1 MSRITS
7 FLGRHKKA
15 LIVLAVLAVAGTV
28 GWMRVNQAAAAAQK
42 AAAQQ
47 VQTFTLEKG
56 DLSRTLSVSGSIQS
70 AQVTQVAAAQTYPV
84 AEVLVSEGDVVAE
97 GDVLATLDTTDLD
110 AQIKVQQEA
119 VAAEKQQNDL
129 SISQAQRRLEDARN
143 QKTIDEDVTAD
154 WDQTERDTKLRQDS
168 LAIEDAQ
175 DVLVNAVTAADA
187 PSAAAQQ
194 LKTLQNA
201 KKQCTITAPCAGT
214 ITQVKAVVGGAAGE
228 IATIENQSALEALLS
243 VREYDVNQLSVG
255 QSVTL
260 TSGAKDVFHGSISW
274 IAPKATVNKNG
285 EVNENGEASYA
296 VKVSVDD
303 ATSALRLG
311 MTAKAKVLLEEKKGV
326 FSVPLDAVGT
336 DENGETVVYQ
346 KNTDAEGN
354 VTFTPIPVTTGV
366 ETDLSVEVSGEGLTE
381 GMELRSLADPE
392 AMQ

>member
-1 MSRITS
+1 MSRIIS
-7 FLGRHKKA
+7 FFGRHKKA
-15 LIVLAVLAVAGTV
+15 LIALVVLAAVGAF
-28 GWMRVNQAAAAAQK
+28 GWVRMNQAAEAAQK

-70 AQVTQVAAAQTYPV
+70 AQVTEVAAAQTYPV

-119 VAAEKQQNDL
+119 VAAEKQQNEL

-143 QKTIDEDVTAD
+143 QKAIDEGVTAD
-154 WDQTERDTKLRQDS
+154 WEQTEKDAKLRQDS

-175 DVLVNAVTAADA
+175 DVLVNAVAAADA

-194 LKTLQNA
+194 LKTLQSA
-201 KKQCTITAPCAGT
+201 KKQCTITAPCSGT
-214 ITQVKAVVGGAAGE
+214 VTQVKAVVGGAAGA

-243 VREYDVNQLSVG
+243 VREYDINQLAVG

-260 TSGAKDVFHGSISW
+260 TSGAKDVFHGAITW
-274 IAPKATVNKNG
+274 IAPKATVN
-285 EVNENGEASYA
+285 ENGEASYG

-303 ATSALRLG
+303 ATEALRLG

-336 DENGETVVYQ
+336 DENGEAVVYQ

-354 VTFTPIPVTTGV
+354 VTFTPIPVTTGM
-366 ETDLSVEVSGEGLTE
+366 ETDLFVEVSGEGLTE

-392 AMQ
+392 AMA

>member
-1 MSRITS
+1 MSRIIS
-7 FLGRHKKA
+7 FFGRHKKA
-15 LIVLAVLAVAGTV
+15 LIALAILAAV
-28 GWMRVNQAAAAAQK
+28 GAFGWTRMNRAAEAAQK

-70 AQVTQVAAAQTYPV
+70 AQVTEVAAAQTYPV

-97 GDVLATLDTTDLD
+97 GDVIATLDTTDLD
-110 AQIKVQQEA
+110 AQIQVQQEA
-119 VAAEKQQNDL
+119 VAAEKQQNEL

-143 QKTIDEDVTAD
+143 QKAIDEEVTAE
-154 WDQTERDTKLRQDS
+154 WEQTEKDAKLRQDS

-194 LKTLQNA
+194 LKTLQIA
-201 KKQCTITAPCAGT
+201 KKQCTITAPCSGT
-214 ITQVKAVVGGAAGE
+214 VTQVKAVVGGAAGA

-243 VREYDVNQLSVG
+243 VREYDINQLAVG

-260 TSGAKDVFHGSISW
+260 TSGAKDVFHGAITW
-274 IAPKATVNKNG
+274 IAPKAT
-285 EVNENGEASYA
+285 VNENGEASYA

-303 ATSALRLG
+303 TTEALRLG

-336 DENGETVVYQ
+336 DENGEAVVYR
-346 KNTDAEGN
+346 KDTDAEGN
-354 VTFTPIPVTTGV
+354 VTFTPIPVTTGM
-366 ETDLSVEVSGEGLTE
+366 ETELSVEVSGDGLTE

-392 AMQ
+392 AMA

>member
-1 MSRITS
+1 MSRIIS
-7 FLGRHKKA
+7 FFGRHKKA
-15 LIVLAVLAVAGTV
+15 LIALAILAAV
-28 GWMRVNQAAAAAQK
+28 GAFGWTRMNRAAEAAQK

-70 AQVTQVAAAQTYPV
+70 AQVTEVAAAQTYPV

-97 GDVLATLDTTDLD
+97 GDVIATLDTTDLD
-110 AQIKVQQEA
+110 AQIQVQQEA
-119 VAAEKQQNDL
+119 VAAEKQQNEL

-143 QKTIDEDVTAD
+143 QKAIDEEVTAE
-154 WDQTERDTKLRQDS
+154 WEQTEKDAKLRQDS

-194 LKTLQNA
+194 LKTLQIA
-201 KKQCTITAPCAGT
+201 KKQCTITAPCSGT
-214 ITQVKAVVGGAAGE
+214 VTQVKAVVGGAAGA

-243 VREYDVNQLSVG
+243 VREYDINQLAVG

-260 TSGAKDVFHGSISW
+260 TSGAKDVFHGVITW
-274 IAPKATVNKNG
+274 IAPKAT
-285 EVNENGEASYA
+285 VNENGEASYA

-303 ATSALRLG
+303 ATEALRLG

-336 DENGETVVYQ
+336 DENGEAVVYR
-346 KNTDAEGN
+346 KDTDAEGN
-354 VTFTPIPVTTGV
+354 VTFTPIPVTTGM
-366 ETDLSVEVSGEGLTE
+366 ETELSVEVSGEGLTE

-392 AMQ
+392 AMA

>member
-1 MSRITS
+1 MSRIIS
-7 FLGRHKKA
+7 FFGRHKKA
-15 LIVLAVLAVAGTV
+15 LIALAILAAV
-28 GWMRVNQAAAAAQK
+28 GAFGWTRMNRAAEAAQK

-70 AQVTQVAAAQTYPV
+70 AQVTEVAAAQTYPV

-97 GDVLATLDTTDLD
+97 GDVIATLDTTDLD
-110 AQIKVQQEA
+110 AQIQVQQEA
-119 VAAEKQQNDL
+119 VAAEKQT
-129 SISQAQRRLEDARN
+129 EKDA
-143 QKTIDEDVTAD
+143 
-154 WDQTERDTKLRQDS
+154 KLRQDS

-175 DVLVNAVTAADA
+175 DVLVNAVAAADA

-194 LKTLQNA
+194 LKTLQSA
-201 KKQCTITAPCAGT
+201 KAQCTITAPCSGT
-214 ITQVKAVVGGAAGE
+214 VTQVKAVVGGAAGA

-243 VREYDVNQLSVG
+243 VREYDINQLAVG

-260 TSGAKDVFHGSISW
+260 TSGAKDVFHGSITW
-274 IAPKATVNKNG
+274 IAPKAT
-285 EVNENGEASYA
+285 VNENGEASYA

-303 ATSALRLG
+303 ATEALRLG

-336 DENGETVVYQ
+336 DENGEAVVYR
-346 KNTDAEGN
+346 KDTDAEGN
-354 VTFTPIPVTTGV
+354 VTFTPIPVTTGM
-366 ETDLSVEVSGEGLTE
+366 ETELSVEVSGEGLTE

-392 AMQ
+392 AMA

>member
-1 MSRITS
+1 MSRIIS

-15 LIVLAVLAVAGTV
+15 LIALAVLAVV
-28 GWMRVNQAAAAAQK
+28 GAFGWTRMNRAAEAAQK

-70 AQVTQVAAAQTYPV
+70 AQVTEVAAAQTYPV

-97 GDVLATLDTTDLD
+97 GDVIATLDTTDLD
-110 AQIKVQQEA
+110 AQIQVQQEA
-119 VAAEKQQNDL
+119 VAAEKQQNEL

-143 QKTIDEDVTAD
+143 QKAIDEEVTAE
-154 WDQTERDTKLRQDS
+154 WEQTEKDAKLRQDS

-201 KKQCTITAPCAGT
+201 KKQCTITAPRSGT
-214 ITQVKAVVGGAAGE
+214 VTQVKAVVGGAAGA

-243 VREYDVNQLSVG
+243 VREYDINQLAVG

-260 TSGAKDVFHGSISW
+260 TSGVKDVFHGAITW
-274 IAPKATVNKNG
+274 IAPKAT
-285 EVNENGEASYA
+285 VNENGEASYA

-303 ATSALRLG
+303 ATEALRLG

-336 DENGETVVYQ
+336 DENGEAVVYR
-346 KNTDAEGN
+346 KDTDAEGN
-354 VTFTPIPVTTGV
+354 VTFTPIPVTTGM
-366 ETDLSVEVSGEGLTE
+366 ETELSVEVSGEGLTE

-392 AMQ
+392 AMA

>member
-1 MSRITS
+1 MSRIIS
-7 FLGRHKKA
+7 FFGRHKKA
-15 LIVLAVLAVAGTV
+15 LIALAILAAV
-28 GWMRVNQAAAAAQK
+28 GAFGWTRMNRAAEAAQK

-70 AQVTQVAAAQTYPV
+70 AQVTEVAAAQTYPV

-97 GDVLATLDTTDLD
+97 GDVIATLDTTDLD
-110 AQIKVQQEA
+110 AQIQVQQEA
-119 VAAEKQQNDL
+119 VAAEKQQNEL

-143 QKTIDEDVTAD
+143 QKAIDEEVTAE
-154 WDQTERDTKLRQDS
+154 WEQTEKDAKLRQDS

-194 LKTLQNA
+194 LKTLQIA
-201 KKQCTITAPCAGT
+201 KKQCTITAPCSGT
-214 ITQVKAVVGGAAGE
+214 VTQVKAVVGGAAGA
-228 IATIENQSALEALLS
+228 IATIENQSALEAMLS
-243 VREYDVNQLSVG
+243 VREYDINQLAVG

-260 TSGAKDVFHGSISW
+260 TSGAKDVFHGAITW
-274 IAPKATVNKNG
+274 IAPKAT
-285 EVNENGEASYA
+285 VNENGEASYA
-296 VKVSVDD
+296 VKVSMDD
-303 ATSALRLG
+303 ATEALRLG

-336 DENGETVVYQ
+336 DENGEAVVYR
-346 KNTDAEGN
+346 KDTDAEGN
-354 VTFTPIPVTTGV
+354 VTFTPIPVTTGM
-366 ETDLSVEVSGEGLTE
+366 ETELSVEVSGEGLTE

-392 AMQ
+392 AMA

>member
-1 MSRITS
+1 MSRIIS
-7 FLGRHKKA
+7 FFGRHKKA
-15 LIVLAVLAVAGTV
+15 LIALAVLAVV
-28 GWMRVNQAAAAAQK
+28 GAFGWIRMSRAAQAAQK
-42 AAAQQ
+42 AAAGQ

-70 AQVTQVAAAQTYPV
+70 AQVTEVAAAQTYPV
-84 AEVLVSEGDVVAE
+84 AEVLVSEGDIVAE
-97 GDVLATLDTTDLD
+97 GDVIATLDTTDLD

-119 VAAEKQQNDL
+119 VAAEKRQNEL
-129 SISQAQRRLEDARN
+129 SVSQAQRRLEDARN
-143 QKTIDEDVTAD
+143 QKAIDEKTTAD
-154 WDQTERDTKLRQDS
+154 WEQTERDAKLRQDS

-175 DVLVNAVTAADA
+175 DALVNAVTAADA

-201 KKQCTITAPCAGT
+201 KKQCTITAPCSGT
-214 ITQVKAVVGGAAGE
+214 VTQVKAVVGGAAGA
-228 IATIENQSALEALLS
+228 IATIESQGELEALLS
-243 VREYDVNQLSVG
+243 VREYDINQLAVG

-260 TSGAKDVFHGSISW
+260 TSGAKDVFHGAIIW
-274 IAPKATVNKNG
+274 IAPKATL
-285 EVNENGEASYA
+285 NENSEACYA

-303 ATSALRLG
+303 ATGALRLG

-326 FSVPLDAVGT
+326 FSVPLDAVGV
-336 DENGETVVYQ
+336 DENGETVVYR
-346 KNTDAEGN
+346 KDTDAEGN
-354 VTFTPIPVTTGV
+354 VTFTPVPVTTGM

>member
-1 MSRITS
+1 MSRIIS
-7 FLGRHKKA
+7 FFGRHKKA
-15 LIVLAVLAVAGTV
+15 LIALAILAAV
-28 GWMRVNQAAAAAQK
+28 GAFGWTRMNRAAEAAQK

-70 AQVTQVAAAQTYPV
+70 AQVTEVAAAQTYPV

-97 GDVLATLDTTDLD
+97 GDVIATLDTTDLD
-110 AQIKVQQEA
+110 AQIQVQQEA
-119 VAAEKQQNDL
+119 VAAEKQQNEL

-143 QKTIDEDVTAD
+143 QKAIDEEVTAE
-154 WDQTERDTKLRQDS
+154 WEQTEKDAKLRQDS

-201 KKQCTITAPCAGT
+201 KKQCTITAPCSGT
-214 ITQVKAVVGGAAGE
+214 VTQVKAVVGGAAGA

-243 VREYDVNQLSVG
+243 VREYDINQLAVG

-260 TSGAKDVFHGSISW
+260 TSGAKDVFHGAITW
-274 IAPKATVNKNG
+274 IAPKAT
-285 EVNENGEASYA
+285 VNENGEASYA

-303 ATSALRLG
+303 ATEALRLG

-336 DENGETVVYQ
+336 DENGEAVVYR
-346 KNTDAEGN
+346 KDTDAEGN
-354 VTFTPIPVTTGV
+354 VTFTPIPVTTGM
-366 ETDLSVEVSGEGLTE
+366 ETELSVEVSGEGLTE

-392 AMQ
+392 AMA

>member
-28 GWMRVNQAAAAAQK
+28 GWTRMNQAAAQAQM

-47 VQTFTLEKG
+47 VQIFTLEKG

-129 SISQAQRRLEDARN
+129 SIAQAQRRLEDARN
-143 QKTIDEDVTAD
+143 QKTIDEDVAAD
-154 WDQTERDTKLRQDS
+154 WDQTERDAKLRQDS

-214 ITQVKAVVGGAAGE
+214 ITQV
-228 IATIENQSALEALLS
+228 
-243 VREYDVNQLSVG
+243 
-255 QSVTL
+255 
-260 TSGAKDVFHGSISW
+260 AKHICH
-274 IAPKATVNKNG
+274 K
-285 EVNENGEASYA
+285 
-296 VKVSVDD
+296 
-303 ATSALRLG
+303 
-311 MTAKAKVLLEEKKGV
+311 
-326 FSVPLDAVGT
+326 
-336 DENGETVVYQ
+336 
-346 KNTDAEGN
+346 
-354 VTFTPIPVTTGV
+354 
-366 ETDLSVEVSGEGLTE
+366 
-381 GMELRSLADPE
+381 
-392 AMQ
+392 

>member
-110 AQIKVQQEA
+110 AQIKVQQEV

-129 SISQAQRRLEDARN
+129 SVSQAQRRLEDARN

-303 ATSALRLG
+303 ATGALRLG

>member
-1 MSRITS
+1 MSRIIS

-15 LIVLAVLAVAGTV
+15 LIALAVLAAAGAF
-28 GWMRVNQAAAAAQK
+28 GWVRMSRAAQAAQK

-56 DLSRTLSVSGSIQS
+56 DLRRTLSVSGSIQS
-70 AQVTQVAAAQTYPV
+70 AQVTEVAAAQAYPV

-110 AQIKVQQEA
+110 AQIKAQQEA
-119 VAAEKQQNDL
+119 VAAEKRQNEL
-129 SISQAQRRLEDARN
+129 SVSQAQRRLEDARN
-143 QKTIDEDVTAD
+143 QKAIDEEATAG
-154 WDQTERDTKLRQDS
+154 WDQAERDAKLRQDS

-194 LKTLQNA
+194 LGALQNA
-201 KKQCTITAPCAGT
+201 KRQCTVTAPCSGT
-214 ITQVKAVVGGAAGE
+214 VTQVKAVVGGAAGA
-228 IATIENQSALEALLS
+228 IATIEDQSRLEAWLT
-243 VREYDVNQLSVG
+243 VREYDINQLAVG

-260 TSGAKDVFHGSISW
+260 TSGAKDVFHGAVAW
-274 IAPKATVNKNG
+274 IAPKAA
-285 EVNENGEASYA
+285 VNENGEACYQ

-303 ATSALRLG
+303 ATGALRLG
-311 MTAKAKVLLEEKKGV
+311 MTVKAKVLLEEKKGV
-326 FSVPLDAVGT
+326 FSVPLDAVGM
-336 DENGETVVYQ
+336 DENGGAVVYQ
-346 KNTDAEGN
+346 KNTGAEGN
-354 VTFTPIPVTTGV
+354 VTFVPVPVTTGM

>member
-1 MSRITS
+1 MSRIIS

-15 LIVLAVLAVAGTV
+15 LIALAVLAAASAF
-28 GWMRVNQAAAAAQK
+28 GWARMSRAAQAAQK

-56 DLSRTLSVSGSIQS
+56 NLRRTLSVSGSIQS
-70 AQVTQVAAAQTYPV
+70 AQVTEVAVAQAYPV

-110 AQIKVQQEA
+110 AQIKAQQEA
-119 VAAEKQQNDL
+119 VAAEKRQNEL
-129 SISQAQRRLEDARN
+129 SVSQAQRRLEDARN
-143 QKTIDEDVTAD
+143 QKAIDEEATAD
-154 WDQTERDTKLRQDS
+154 WDQAERDARLRQDS

-194 LKTLQNA
+194 LGALQNA
-201 KKQCTITAPCAGT
+201 KKQCTVTAPCSGT
-214 ITQVKAVVGGAAGE
+214 VTQVKAVVGGAAGA
-228 IATIENQSALEALLS
+228 IATIEDQSRLEARLT
-243 VREYDVNQLSVG
+243 VREYDINQLAVG

-260 TSGAKDVFHGSISW
+260 TSGAKDVFHGAVAW
-274 IAPKATVNKNG
+274 IAPKAA
-285 EVNENGEASYA
+285 VNENGEACYE

-303 ATSALRLG
+303 ATGALRLG

-326 FSVPLDAVGT
+326 FSVPLDAVGV
-336 DENGETVVYQ
+336 DENGAPVVYQ
-346 KNTDAEGN
+346 KTTDGEGN
-354 VTFTPIPVTTGV
+354 VTFVPVPVTTGM
-366 ETDLSVEVSGEGLTE
+366 ETDLSVEVSGEGLAE

>member
-1 MSRITS
+1 MSRIIS
-7 FLGRHKKA
+7 FFGRHKKA
-15 LIVLAVLAVAGTV
+15 LIALAILAAV
-28 GWMRVNQAAAAAQK
+28 GAFGWTRMNQAAVAAQK
-42 AAAQQ
+42 AAEQQ

-70 AQVTQVAAAQTYPV
+70 AQVTEVAAAQTYPV

-97 GDVLATLDTTDLD
+97 GDVIATLDTTDLD
-110 AQIKVQQEA
+110 AQIQVQREA
-119 VAAEKQQNDL
+119 VAAEKQQNEL

-143 QKTIDEDVTAD
+143 QKAIDEGVTAD
-154 WDQTERDTKLRQDS
+154 WEQTEKDAKLRQDS

-175 DVLVNAVTAADA
+175 DVLVNAVAAADA

-194 LKTLQNA
+194 LKTLQSA
-201 KKQCTITAPCAGT
+201 KAQCTITAPCSGT
-214 ITQVKAVVGGAAGE
+214 VTQVKAVVGGAAGA

-243 VREYDVNQLSVG
+243 VREYDINQLAVG

-260 TSGAKDVFHGSISW
+260 TSGAKDVFHGSITW
-274 IAPKATVNKNG
+274 IAPKAT
-285 EVNENGEASYA
+285 VNENGEASYA

-303 ATSALRLG
+303 ATEALRLG

-336 DENGETVVYQ
+336 DENGEAVVYR
-346 KNTDAEGN
+346 KDTDAEGN
-354 VTFTPIPVTTGV
+354 VTFTPIPVTTGM
-366 ETDLSVEVSGEGLTE
+366 ETELSVEVSGEDLTE

-392 AMQ
+392 AMA

>member
-1 MSRITS
+1 MSRIIS

-15 LIVLAVLAVAGTV
+15 LIALAVLAAAGAF
-28 GWMRVNQAAAAAQK
+28 GWVRMSRAAQAAQK

-56 DLSRTLSVSGSIQS
+56 DLRRTLSVSGSIQS
-70 AQVTQVAAAQTYPV
+70 ARVTEVAAAQTYPV

-119 VAAEKQQNDL
+119 VAAEQRQNEL
-129 SISQAQRRLEDARN
+129 SVSQAQRRLEDARN
-143 QKTIDEDVTAD
+143 QKAIDEEATAD
-154 WDQTERDTKLRQDS
+154 WDQAERDAKLRQDS

-201 KKQCTITAPCAGT
+201 KKQCTVTAPCSGT
-214 ITQVKAVVGGAAGE
+214 VTQVKAVAA
-228 IATIENQSALEALLS
+228 IEHRAPPRLSQSALEALLT
-243 VREYDVNQLSVG
+243 VREYDINQLAVG

-260 TSGAKDVFHGSISW
+260 TSGAKDVFHGAVAW
-274 IAPKATVNKNG
+274 IAPKAA
-285 EVNENGEASYA
+285 VNENGEACYE

-303 ATSALRLG
+303 ATGALRLG

-326 FSVPLDAVGT
+326 FSVPLDAVGV
-336 DENGETVVYQ
+336 DENGAPVVYQ
-346 KNTDAEGN
+346 KTTDGEGN
-354 VTFTPIPVTTGV
+354 VTFVPVPVTTGM

>member
-1 MSRITS
+1 MSRIIS

-15 LIVLAVLAVAGTV
+15 LIALAVLAAAGAF
-28 GWMRVNQAAAAAQK
+28 GWARMSGAALAAQQ

-47 VQTFTLEKG
+47 VQTFKLEKG
-56 DLSRTLSVSGSIQS
+56 DLRRTLSVSGSIQS
-70 AQVTQVAAAQTYPV
+70 TQVTEVAAAQTYPV

-119 VAAEKQQNDL
+119 VAAEKRQNEL
-129 SISQAQRRLEDARN
+129 SVSQAQRRLEDARN
-143 QKTIDEDVTAD
+143 QKAIDEEATAD
-154 WDQTERDTKLRQDS
+154 WDQTERDAKLRQDS

-201 KKQCTITAPCAGT
+201 KKQCTITAPCSGT
-214 ITQVKAVVGGAAGE
+214 VTQVKAVVGGAAGA
-228 IATIENQSALEALLS
+228 IATIEDQSRLEARLT
-243 VREYDVNQLSVG
+243 VREYDINQLAVG

-260 TSGAKDVFHGSISW
+260 TSGAKDVFHGAVAW
-274 IAPKATVNKNG
+274 IAPKA
-285 EVNENGEASYA
+285 EANENGEVCYA

-303 ATSALRLG
+303 ASGALRLG

-326 FSVPLDAVGT
+326 FSVPLDAVGV
-336 DENGETVVYQ
+336 DENGGAVVYR
-346 KNTDAEGN
+346 KDTDAEGN
-354 VTFTPIPVTTGV
+354 VTFTPVPVTTGM
-366 ETDLSVEVSGEGLTE
+366 ETDLSVEVSGEGLAE

>member
-1 MSRITS
+1 MNRIVS
-7 FLGRHKKA
+7 FFGRHKKTLIA
-15 LIVLAVLAVAGTV
+15 LVVLAAVGAF
-28 GWMRVNQAAAAAQK
+28 GWVRMNQAAEAAQK

-70 AQVTQVAAAQTYPV
+70 AQVTEVAAAQTYPV

-97 GDVLATLDTTDLD
+97 GDVIATLDTTDLD
-110 AQIKVQQEA
+110 AQIQVQQEA
-119 VAAEKQQNDL
+119 VAAEKQQNEL

-143 QKTIDEDVTAD
+143 QKAIDEGVTAD
-154 WDQTERDTKLRQDS
+154 WEQTEKDAKLRQDS

-175 DVLVNAVTAADA
+175 DVLVNAVAAADT

-194 LKTLQNA
+194 LKTLQSA
-201 KKQCTITAPCAGT
+201 KKQCTITAPCSGT
-214 ITQVKAVVGGAAGE
+214 VTQVKAVVGGAAGA

-243 VREYDVNQLSVG
+243 VREYDINQLAVG

-260 TSGAKDVFHGSISW
+260 TSGAKDVFHGAITW
-274 IAPKATVNKNG
+274 IAPKAT
-285 EVNENGEASYA
+285 VNENGEASYA

-303 ATSALRLG
+303 ATEALRLG

-336 DENGETVVYQ
+336 DENGEAVVYQ

-354 VTFTPIPVTTGV
+354 VTFTPIPVTTGM
-366 ETDLSVEVSGEGLTE
+366 ETELYVEVSGEGLTK

-392 AMQ
+392 AMA

>member
-1 MSRITS
+1 MSRIIS
-7 FLGRHKKA
+7 FFGRHKKA
-15 LIVLAVLAVAGTV
+15 LIALAILAAV
-28 GWMRVNQAAAAAQK
+28 GAFGWTRMNRAAEAAQK

-70 AQVTQVAAAQTYPV
+70 AQVTEVAAAQTYPV

-97 GDVLATLDTTDLD
+97 GDVIATLDTTDLD
-110 AQIKVQQEA
+110 AQIQVQQEA
-119 VAAEKQQNDL
+119 VAAEKQQNEL

-143 QKTIDEDVTAD
+143 QKAIDEEVTAE
-154 WDQTERDTKLRQDS
+154 WEQTEKDAKLRQDS

-201 KKQCTITAPCAGT
+201 KKQCTITAPCSGT
-214 ITQVKAVVGGAAGE
+214 VTQVKAVVGGAAGA

-243 VREYDVNQLSVG
+243 VREYDINQLAVG

-260 TSGAKDVFHGSISW
+260 TSGAKDVFHGAITW
-274 IAPKATVNKNG
+274 IAPKAT
-285 EVNENGEASYA
+285 VNENGEASYA
-296 VKVSVDD
+296 VKVSVDA
-303 ATSALRLG
+303 ATEALRLG

-336 DENGETVVYQ
+336 DENGEAVVYR
-346 KNTDAEGN
+346 KDTDAEGN
-354 VTFTPIPVTTGV
+354 VTFTPIPVTTGM
-366 ETDLSVEVSGEGLTE
+366 ETELSVEVSGEGLTE

-392 AMQ
+392 AMA

>member
-129 SISQAQRRLEDARN
+129 SIAQAQRRLEDARN

-303 ATSALRLG
+303 ATGALRLG

>member
-1 MSRITS
+1 MSRIIS

-15 LIVLAVLAVAGTV
+15 LIALAVLAAAGAF
-28 GWMRVNQAAAAAQK
+28 GWVRMSRAAQAAQK

-56 DLSRTLSVSGSIQS
+56 DLRRTLSVSGSIQS
-70 AQVTQVAAAQTYPV
+70 ARVTEVAAAQTYPV

-97 GDVLATLDTTDLD
+97 GDVLATLDTADLD

-119 VAAEKQQNDL
+119 VAAEQ
-129 SISQAQRRLEDARN
+129 
-143 QKTIDEDVTAD
+143 
-154 WDQTERDTKLRQDS
+154 WDQAERDAKLRQDS

-201 KKQCTITAPCAGT
+201 KKQCTVTAPCSGT
-214 ITQVKAVVGGAAGE
+214 VTQVKAVAGGAAGA
-228 IATIENQSALEALLS
+228 IATIEDQSALEALLT
-243 VREYDVNQLSVG
+243 VREYDINQLAVG

-260 TSGAKDVFHGSISW
+260 TSGAKDVFHGAVAW
-274 IAPKATVNKNG
+274 IAPKAS
-285 EVNENGEASYA
+285 VNENGEACYE

-303 ATSALRLG
+303 ATGALRLG

-326 FSVPLDAVGT
+326 FSVPLDAVGV
-336 DENGETVVYQ
+336 DENGAPVVYQ
-346 KNTDAEGN
+346 KTTDGEGN
-354 VTFTPIPVTTGV
+354 VTFVPVPVTTGM

>member
-1 MSRITS
+1 MSRIIS

-15 LIVLAVLAVAGTV
+15 LVALAVLAAAGAF
-28 GWMRVNQAAAAAQK
+28 GWVRMSHAAQAAQK

-56 DLSRTLSVSGSIQS
+56 DLRRTLSVSGSIQS
-70 AQVTQVAAAQTYPV
+70 ARVTEVAAAQTYPV

-97 GDVLATLDTTDLD
+97 GDVIATLDTTDLD
-110 AQIKVQQEA
+110 AQIQVQQEA
-119 VAAEKQQNDL
+119 VAAEKQQNEL

-143 QKTIDEDVTAD
+143 QKAIDEGVTAD
-154 WDQTERDTKLRQDS
+154 WEQTEKDAKLRQDS

-175 DVLVNAVTAADA
+175 DVLVNAVAAADA

-194 LKTLQNA
+194 LKTLQSA
-201 KKQCTITAPCAGT
+201 KAQCTITAPCSGT
-214 ITQVKAVVGGAAGE
+214 VTQVKAVVGGAAGA

-243 VREYDVNQLSVG
+243 VREYDINQLAVG

-260 TSGAKDVFHGSISW
+260 TSGAKDVFHGSITW
-274 IAPKATVNKNG
+274 IAPKAT
-285 EVNENGEASYA
+285 VNENGEASYA

-303 ATSALRLG
+303 ATEALRLG

-336 DENGETVVYQ
+336 DENGEAVVYR
-346 KNTDAEGN
+346 KDTDAEGN
-354 VTFTPIPVTTGV
+354 VTFTPIPVTTGM
-366 ETDLSVEVSGEGLTE
+366 ETELSVEVSGEGLTE

-392 AMQ
+392 AMA

>member
-1 MSRITS
+1 MSRIIS
-7 FLGRHKKA
+7 FFGRHKKA
-15 LIVLAVLAVAGTV
+15 LIALAILAAV
-28 GWMRVNQAAAAAQK
+28 GAFGWTRMNRAAEAAQK

-70 AQVTQVAAAQTYPV
+70 AQVTEVAAAQTYPV

-97 GDVLATLDTTDLD
+97 GDVIATLDTTELD
-110 AQIKVQQEA
+110 AQIQVQQEA
-119 VAAEKQQNDL
+119 VAAEKQQNEL

-143 QKTIDEDVTAD
+143 QKAIDEGVTAD
-154 WDQTERDTKLRQDS
+154 WEQTEKDAKLRQDS

-175 DVLVNAVTAADA
+175 DVLVNAVAAADA

-194 LKTLQNA
+194 LKTLQSA
-201 KKQCTITAPCAGT
+201 KAQCTITAPCSGT
-214 ITQVKAVVGGAAGE
+214 VTQVKAVVGGAAGA

-243 VREYDVNQLSVG
+243 VREYDINQLAVG

-260 TSGAKDVFHGSISW
+260 TSGAKDVFHGSITW
-274 IAPKATVNKNG
+274 IAPKAT
-285 EVNENGEASYA
+285 VNENGEASYA

-303 ATSALRLG
+303 ATEALRLG

-336 DENGETVVYQ
+336 DENGESVVYR
-346 KNTDAEGN
+346 KDTDAEGN
-354 VTFTPIPVTTGV
+354 VTFTPIPVTTGM
-366 ETDLSVEVSGEGLTE
+366 ETELSVEVSGEGLTE

-392 AMQ
+392 AMA

>member
-303 ATSALRLG
+303 ATGALRLG

>member
-1 MSRITS
+1 MSRIIS
-7 FLGRHKKA
+7 FFGRHKKA
-15 LIVLAVLAVAGTV
+15 LIALAILAAV
-28 GWMRVNQAAAAAQK
+28 GAFGWTRMNRAAEAAQK

-70 AQVTQVAAAQTYPV
+70 AQVTEVAAAQTYPV

-97 GDVLATLDTTDLD
+97 GDVIATLDTTDLD
-110 AQIKVQQEA
+110 AQIQVQREA
-119 VAAEKQQNDL
+119 VAAEKQQNEL

-143 QKTIDEDVTAD
+143 QKAIDEGVTAD
-154 WDQTERDTKLRQDS
+154 WEQTEKDAKLRQDS

-175 DVLVNAVTAADA
+175 DVLVNAVAAADA

-194 LKTLQNA
+194 LKTLQSA
-201 KKQCTITAPCAGT
+201 KAQCTITAPCSGT
-214 ITQVKAVVGGAAGE
+214 VTQVKAVVGGAAGA

-243 VREYDVNQLSVG
+243 VREYDINQLAVG

-260 TSGAKDVFHGSISW
+260 TSGAKDVFHGSITW
-274 IAPKATVNKNG
+274 IAPKAT
-285 EVNENGEASYA
+285 VNENGEASYA

-303 ATSALRLG
+303 ATEALRLG

-336 DENGETVVYQ
+336 DENGEAVVYR
-346 KNTDAEGN
+346 KDTDAEGN
-354 VTFTPIPVTTGV
+354 VTFTPIPVTTGM
-366 ETDLSVEVSGEGLTE
+366 ETELSVEVSGEGLTE
-381 GMELRSLADPE
+381 GVELRSLADPE
-392 AMQ
+392 AMA